1 MITLDYINT
10 TILSNELIFV
20 KSEEI
25 YNVYSE
31 WATSL
36 NINKS
41 INEIYEMCCKGII
54 KNDKSIFFFN
64 FINSFKYFELYGLFN
79 VGK

>member
-1 MITLDYINT
+1 MITLDYVSNN
-10 TILSNELIFV
+10 ILSDDIIFV

-25 YNVYSE
+25 YNVYSD
-31 WATSL
+31 WAKSL

-41 INEIYEMCCKGII
+41 INEIYDLCCKGTI
-54 KNDKSIFFFN
+54 KNDKSILFFN
-64 FINSFKYFELYGLFN
+64 FINSFKNFELYGLFN